1 MDDLNRALNA
11 EVSKLIKWEAET
23 AVDESELEAQL
34 KTAEEEESNQEV
46 SKLQGIQE
54 REKQRSL
61 LRQTKHAR

>member
-23 AVDESELEAQL
+23 AVDESELETQL

>member
-23 AVDESELEAQL
+23 AVDESELETQL

-46 SKLQGIQE
+46 TKLQGIQE

-61 LRQTKHAR
+61 LRQTNHAR

>member
-23 AVDESELEAQL
+23 AVDESELETQL
-34 KTAEEEESNQEV
+34 KTAEEEEANQEV
-46 SKLQGIQE
+46 SKLHGIQE